1 MSEHPDFV
9 IVCDHGVRGGRLD
22 PVARFEWGQHGW
34 ELLLQFSAAA
44 LRPLTGDQHTRTHL
58 GDEATRLHYE
68 IPCQNARCTR
78 RAYRSDEAKL
88 QTLFGEIARN
98 EKIRTVFAA
107 SATDAEI
114 TITLDALHYARDTA
128 RQRGLRV

>member
-1 MSEHPDFV
+1 MGVVSTQWRGSN
-9 IVCDHGVRGGRLD
+9 GVRTAGSCRC
-22 PVARFEWGQHGW
+22 
-34 ELLLQFSAAA
+34 SAAA

-68 IPCQNARCTR
+68 IPCQNARCWR
-78 RAYRSDEAKL
+78 GYRSDESKL

-98 EKIRTVFAA
+98 EKIRAVFAA

-114 TITLDALHYARDTA
+114 TITLDALRYARDTA
-128 RQRGLRV
+128 KQLGLRV